1 MSGRR
6 QRTITTIPVARTA
19 IIAFWASRSI
29 VCAFQPHRI
38 SSSTQ
43 HVGRR
48 HITTPRSITH
58 LLAKPSK
65 KSKSRSGGGFGSSSG
80 GFGSKNK
87 SKSSSAPADP
97 SKVRSVSGYTGSG
110 TKVLAEAANNFDRI
124 RKLFGKDATSDVY
137 VRSPLNDE
145 STFWFV
151 GKVIRMIEVESGN
164 GNADGDGLVGA
175 VFPTEE
181 EAILSQKRLILEY
194 SKNQL
199 RPQNMGGPYAKNLE
213 LWSAPGD
220 SEMDVVQNK
229 VTLVQ
234 ISGSSRDLREG
245 FHVKDVGYNPE
256 IYVGDEQQKGGLR
269 VVRDSEGRP
278 VKPAFDIS

>member
-1 MSGRR
+1 MNGRR
-6 QRTITTIPVARTA
+6 QRTNTTIPVARTA
-19 IIAFWASRSI
+19 IIALWTFRSI
-29 VCAFQPHRI
+29 VSAFQPHLLP
-38 SSSTQ
+38 SST
-43 HVGRR
+43 HDVGRR
-48 HITTPRSITH
+48 HIAPTGSITH

-65 KSKSRSGGGFGSSSG
+65 KSKLRNGGGFGSSSG
-80 GFGSKNK
+80 GFGSKYK
-87 SKSSSAPADP
+87 SKGSSAPVDP

-110 TKVLAEAANNFDRI
+110 TKVLADAANNFDRI

-151 GKVIRMIEVESGN
+151 GKVIRMIEAES
-164 GNADGDGLVGA
+164 GNADGNGLVGT

-194 SKNQL
+194 AKNQL

-229 VTLVQ
+229 VALVQ

-245 FHVKDVGYNPE
+245 FYVKDVGYNPE
-256 IYVGDEQQKGGLR
+256 IYVGEEQQKGGLR
-269 VVRDSEGRP
+269 VVRDSNGKP
-278 VKPAFDIS
+278 VKPAFDIN